1 MCQFT
6 VFLGPIFLNKI
17 IGPFHKVLVSSG
29 KKTFLEKV
37 KVSKLVPPP
46 KSVKIPTKTVKVL
59 SKLHK
64 NTLYIEFVFTF
75 VHKRV

>member
-1 MCQFT
+1 MLCLRYVPVFW

-37 KVSKLVPPP
+37 KVSKLVPP
-46 KSVKIPTKTVKVL
+46 KSVKIHTKTAKVL

-64 NTLYIEFVFTF
+64 KHPVY
-75 VHKRV
+75 